1 MIANSNRLTLE
12 QYPKAAIPL
21 APVLSA
27 ASIGLGAQ
35 SAHQSSV
42 LASPHR
48 LHTTS
53 GRAAL
58 ALALKQAQVGSGDQV
73 LIPAFHCESMIAPVL
88 WCKAKPVFYRV
99 KANTDI
105 DLTDIAHK
113 LTKSTRA
120 IIATHYFGFMQNLGD
135 LKTLCESRK
144 ILLIED
150 CAHAFFGHIDGH
162 HAGSW
167 GDFSIASS
175 MKFFPVYDG
184 GILCSNSRPL
194 TNQGLQ
200 KPPLR
205 FQIKSLINTLE
216 AASHYRRL
224 GVSGRLLTQALKLK
238 TWLVRSRKSREDK
251 ESRLGPSSSNG
262 GYGLDEHWIH
272 RQASS
277 ASQLIIKNSDLQ
289 RIVSLRRSH
298 YCRIDEAL
306 RNLAGCHALFA
317 ELPTGTVPLVYP
329 LYVDQPDQHFTTLK
343 SLAVPIWRFGEFLD
357 PTIDSNLCANSVDLS
372 RHIFQLPCHQELT
385 LSEIDWMTD
394 AIRRQLTQHN
404 TEPQHA

>member
-1 MIANSNRLTLE
+1 MTPNSNE

-21 APVLSA
+21 APVLSV
-27 ASIGLGAQ
+27 ASISCHTQA
-35 SAHQSSV
+35 AHHRSV
-42 LASPHR
+42 LANAHR

-58 ALALKQAQVGSGDQV
+58 ALALKQAQVGRDDQV

-88 WCKAKPVFYRV
+88 WCKATPVFYRV

-105 DLTDIAHK
+105 DLADITHK
-113 LTKSTRA
+113 LTKSTKA
-120 IIATHYFGFMQNLGD
+120 IIATHYFGFMQNLDD
-135 LKTLCESRK
+135 LKTLCNSRK

-150 CAHAFFGHIDGH
+150 CAHAFFGYLDGH

-167 GDFSIASS
+167 GDFCIASS

-184 GILCSNSRPL
+184 GILSSNNRPL
-194 TNQGLQ
+194 TSQSLQ

-216 AASHYRRL
+216 VSSHYRRL
-224 GVSGRLLTQALKLK
+224 GLGGRLLTQALKLK
-238 TWLVRSRKSREDK
+238 TWLVRSPTNGAGKG
-251 ESRLGPSSSNG
+251 SRLGPSSSNG

-272 RQASS
+272 RRASS
-277 ASQLIIKNSDLQ
+277 TSQLIIKNSNLQ

-298 YCRIDEAL
+298 YCRINEAL
-306 RNLAGCHALFA
+306 RGLAGCHALFS

-329 LYVDQPDQHFTTLK
+329 LYVEQPDQHFAALK

-357 PTIDSNLCANSVDLS
+357 PAIDSSVCANSVELS

-385 LSEIDWMTD
+385 HSEIDWMTD
-394 AIRRQLTQHN
+394 TIRQQLNQRN
-404 TEPQHA
+404 TGQQHA